1 MVPEFY
7 WRGPNGAY
15 SVMNVMQEGGLLT
28 LIANRVYDMLE
39 DKRYEDWL
47 FVLGT
52 VIVAQSP

>member
-15 SVMNVMQEGGLLT
+15 SVTNVNQEGGLLT
-28 LIANRVYDMLE
+28 LIADRIYRLLADE
-39 DKRYEDWL
+39 RYKDWL